1 VRIRIVFCHFRSKP
15 KDVGRLRIS
24 LAQKKVFRSEA
35 PLFCGEACATRAR
48 ALQVRCLSDTTLL
61 CSCHACLCRRTLT
74 TDVFLVCCCR

>member
-1 VRIRIVFCHFRSKP
+1 VCVRSKP

-48 ALQVRCLSDTTLL
+48 ALQVRRNTGCAMPL
-61 CSCHACLCRRTLT
+61 ACFRVLACVHR
-74 TDVFLVCCCR
+74 